1 MYIKQPRNYESLV
14 TPYSQRLLQFG
25 VDDSKIYLSEAA
37 NSVFK
42 AFTIGY
48 TPEETDIDYTNRK
61 NAILDGGYVETA
73 LDGTSL
79 IQITLKPTTMIA
91 DNVLMVFPED
101 TMVDIDVENLDDN
114 GEILL
119 FLNHRYIQTIYENP
133 PVIKALYFDGSNF
146 TPDEFEYN
154 RDLVLLNK
162 FTFEKTDGVVTK
174 ITTFIEEPYSQTQK
188 NFITILGSEYEIA
201 PLASLWYRMIKGYS
215 EIHSRR
221 QTFTLALEDWT
232 QEVPVF
238 DIGGVGNFYS
248 ATLNTNVIRRKL
260 CNVQCYISNL
270 KINPTAIQHIDDTTV
285 KIWMPEDWV
294 TQENLPEMSVL
305 VTG

>member
-37 NSVFK
+37 NAVFRS
-42 AFTIGY
+42 FTNGY
-48 TPEETDIDYTNRK
+48 TPDETSIPYDQRK

-91 DNVLMVFPED
+91 DNVLLVFPEEA
-101 TMVDIDVENLDDN
+101 MVDVDVESLDDE

-119 FLNHRYIQTIYENP
+119 FLNYRYIQTIYENP
-133 PVIKALYFDGSNF
+133 PVIKALYYDGTDF
-146 TPDEFEYN
+146 TPDEFDTN

-162 FTFEKTDGVVTK
+162 IKFEKTDGVVTK
-174 ITTFIEEPYSQTQK
+174 ITTFIDDPYSQVQK
-188 NFITILGSEYEIA
+188 NFINILGNDYEIA
-201 PLASLWYRMIKGYS
+201 PLANLWYQIIKGYQD
-215 EIHSRR
+215 IHCRR
-221 QTFTLALEDWT
+221 QTFALTLEDWT
-232 QEVPVF
+232 EEVPVF
-238 DIGGVGNFYS
+238 DIGGVGIFYQ
-248 ATLNTNVIRRKL
+248 ATLNIDVVRRKL

-294 TQENLPEMSVL
+294 TQENLPEMSVI